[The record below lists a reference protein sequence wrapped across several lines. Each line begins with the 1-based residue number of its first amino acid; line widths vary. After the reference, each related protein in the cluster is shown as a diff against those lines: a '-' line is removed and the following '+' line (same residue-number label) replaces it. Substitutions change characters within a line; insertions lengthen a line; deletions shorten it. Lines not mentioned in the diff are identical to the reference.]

1 MALGRCS
8 VVKRREAAEST
19 RCEAV
24 VLDCRRPKSSMQE
37 RGQGWLE
44 GWPRPGVAAAD
55 QARMKCLGVTHS
67 RSGRSFSAR
76 QHRFR
81 GG

>member
-1 MALGRCS
+1 MTVSRCS
-8 VVKRREAAEST
+8 RVRRREAAKST
-19 RCEAV
+19 RREAV

-55 QARMKCLGVTHS
+55 QARKCLGVTIRRS
-67 RSGRSFSAR
+67 RRPLGQR
-76 QHRFR
+76 QRFR